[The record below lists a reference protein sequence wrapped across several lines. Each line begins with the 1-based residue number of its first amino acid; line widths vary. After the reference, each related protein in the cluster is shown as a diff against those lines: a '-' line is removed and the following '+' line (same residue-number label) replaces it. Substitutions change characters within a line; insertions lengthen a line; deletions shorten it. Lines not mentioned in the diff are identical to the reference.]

1 MASSGI
7 DPDLL
12 TGKGARMTD
21 GAPPRSEEGKPSLPP
36 CSGERKT
43 QMKQRFKDLP
53 LPLRL
58 LATLLLVFLLVVSWG
73 NLDPLP
79 FLDEIVLALLTYA
92 ALSSFLPQEDPLLRE
107 EAWMRKRLRESRRI
121 LKGLHRQIEAFGKGN
136 TLEEERRRLEE
147 IDRWAKRLE
156 RSLRRSKP
164 HLLAACREWKELEGE
179 IVRLSARSL
188 RSTTKEERQA
198 WEEAL
203 ESARHRKEHLEAF
216 LARRRKQAA
225 SVEKFY
231 HLLSDTRTLLSSA
244 SLEDLDRGAAQLGR
258 LLDGVHE
265 TIQEVDAQM
274 RLLEAPD
281 EATDRV

>member
-1 MASSGI
+1 MR
-7 DPDLL
+7 PD
-12 TGKGARMTD
+12 
-21 GAPPRSEEGKPSLPP
+21 
-36 CSGERKT
+36 SGERKT
-43 QMKQRFKDLP
+43 QMRERFKELP

-58 LATLLLVFLLVVSWG
+58 LATFLLLLLLLASWG

-92 ALSSFLPQEDPLLRE
+92 ALSSFFPEEDPLLRE
-107 EAWMRKRLRESRRI
+107 EKRMRKRLRESRRI
-121 LKGLHRQIEAFGKGN
+121 LEGLHRQIGAFGKGN
-136 TLEEERRRLEE
+136 TLEEEQRRLEE

-179 IVRLSARSL
+179 IARLSAQSL
-188 RSTTKEERQA
+188 GATTKEERDA

-203 ESARHRKEHLEAF
+203 KSAQHRKNHLEAF
-216 LARRRKQAA
+216 LVRRRSQAA

-231 HLLSDTRTLLSSA
+231 HLLSDTRTMLRSA
-244 SLEDLDRGAAQLGR
+244 SMEDLERGAAEIGR

-274 RLLEAPD
+274 RRLEAPD